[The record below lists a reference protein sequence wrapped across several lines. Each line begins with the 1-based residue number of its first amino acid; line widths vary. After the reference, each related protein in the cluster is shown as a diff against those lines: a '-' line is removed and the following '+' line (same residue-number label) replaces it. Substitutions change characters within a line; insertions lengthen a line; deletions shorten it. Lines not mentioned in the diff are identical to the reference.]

1 MEQQEL
7 SSEQCQTD
15 AKQRCP
21 SKGGSLEQDCG
32 QARDQE
38 SKGGELARREALQT
52 ELGRNEGA
60 APDDG
65 DQDGEGCVP
74 CVHNRICRTL
84 GPVRPLRR
92 A

>member
-60 APDDG
+60 APVR
-65 DQDGEGCVP
+65 CSSAP
-74 CVHNRICRTL
+74 
-84 GPVRPLRR
+84 GPPVGSITRVSASLKS
-92 A
+92 